1 MSGKIGHAG
10 GIPERKVR
18 PIWDAIDSRQYK
30 TALKLSSSLLSKFP
44 NLPYALALKALILER
59 MVKPEEALSVCLE
72 ANHLLHHNLSFLM
85 DDLTLS
91 TLQIVFQRL
100 NRLDLATSLYDYACA
115 KIPNNLELM
124 MGLFNCYVREYAY
137 VKQQQTAIKMYKLVG
152 EERFLLWAVCSIQ
165 LQVSCGQGALNLLA
179 LAEGLLKK
187 HIASHSLHEPEA
199 LIVYISVLQ
208 QQGNFSDALH
218 VLSGNLGK
226 LILIDVDRL
235 RLQGKL
241 LAQSGDNV
249 AAASTFQKILESCPD
264 DWECFL
270 HYLGCLLED
279 DNSWCDGS
287 ASGTRCPISVDKPSH
302 ITDDLFNN
310 RVQAALSFVQKLQTK
325 NSGDP
330 KRGPDLACLEIE
342 RRKHL
347 HGMGDKQ
354 KFIDALVQYFSR
366 FGSLA
371 CFCSDIE
378 VFLDILA
385 PDEKVVLLENLITSA
400 ASMSMVPTKTLAQ
413 TISLQKV
420 QLEIGINSK
429 LPIAEL
435 ELVAAKMVGLFCE
448 NLSLS
453 KDLDPQECMHGEE
466 LLSMACNILVQLYWQ
481 TRSIGYLIE
490 AVMILEL
497 GLTVKRSVSQY
508 KILLVHIY
516 SYLGALPAA
525 YEWYCSL
532 DVKNIL
538 FETVSHQILPQLL
551 ISPLWENLNDLLR
564 DYLKF
569 MDDHLRE
576 SADLTF
582 LAYRHRNYSKVI
594 EFVQFKE
601 RLQHSNQ
608 YLFARVESAILRL
621 KEEANNM
628 EEVESI
634 FEGLKCG
641 TQVVELV
648 SETSSDCLTF
658 NEDLELRPWWTPI
671 PEKNYL
677 LRPFEELYHPRE
689 LAQEYRK
696 IWETSVQKIVK
707 KRSLIPRLV
716 YLSVQFVSTFVKK
729 NVEANGSASDSSC
742 CLEMKSLLE
751 TYAETLGLSLDD
763 GIKLVLDA
771 AEGEKPLEAFGA
783 DLVEWMSFAVFLN
796 SWSLGSHTSV
806 FPESKGHPAAW
817 HVINSL
823 LQKCIVEMVRITSA
837 GPLICSPGGD
847 LPVLVQLITEPVAW
861 HCLVLQSYIRSSFPC
876 GKKKKK
882 SGSTDSATTSL
893 ISQAI
898 RDSVVSVQSTI
909 EVVAKWLKEEMNR
922 KEKEALDQLLSSIE
936 RETNEGP
943 GQVFRVV
950 RDSVAVANKADVGD
964 RIFEAIKSWSPT
976 DVGRNMIKSQC
987 KMLLDF
993 QQIFESK
1000 LKLLEILKQQM

>member
-10 GIPERKVR
+10 GMPERKVR

-44 NLPYALALKALILER
+44 NLPYALALKGLILER
-59 MVKPEEALSVCLE
+59 MGKPEESLSVCLE
-72 ANHLLHHNLSFLM
+72 ANHLLLNNLSFLM

-100 NRLDLATSLYDYACA
+100 HRLDLATSLYDYACA

-124 MGLFNCYVREYAY
+124 MGLFNCYVRQYAY

-165 LQVSCGQGALNLLA
+165 LQVSSGQGALNLLA
-179 LAEGLLKK
+179 LAEALLKK

-208 QQGNFSDALH
+208 QQAKFTDALQ

-241 LAQSGDNV
+241 LAQSGDNA

-279 DNSWCDGS
+279 DKSWSDGS
-287 ASGTRCPISVDKPSH
+287 GGATRSPPVSVDKPSH
-302 ITDDLFNN
+302 ISDDLFSS
-310 RVQAALSFVQKLQTK
+310 RLQDALSFVQKLQTD
-325 NSGDP
+325 NSGEP

-366 FGSLA
+366 FGYLA

-385 PDEKVVLLENLITSA
+385 PDEKVVLLENLKTSA
-400 ASMSMVPTKTLAQ
+400 VSMSMVPTKTLAQ

-420 QLEIGINSK
+420 QLEIGINFK

-481 TRSIGYLIE
+481 TKSIGYLIE
-490 AVMILEL
+490 AVMVLEL

-525 YEWYCSL
+525 YEW
-532 DVKNIL
+532 
-538 FETVSHQILPQLL
+538 
-551 ISPLWENLNDLLR
+551 
-564 DYLKF
+564 F
-569 MDDHLRE
+569 MDDHLKE

-628 EEVESI
+628 EEEESV
-634 FEGLKCG
+634 FERLKCG
-641 TQVVELV
+641 TQLIELV
-648 SETSSDCLTF
+648 SETSPDCLTF
-658 NEDLELRPWWTPI
+658 NEDLELRPWWTPT

-677 LRPFEELYHPRE
+677 LRPFEELYHPAE
-689 LAQEYRK
+689 KLAQDCRK
-696 IWETSVQKIVK
+696 IWKTSVQKIVK
-707 KRSLIPRLV
+707 KRCLIPRLV
-716 YLSVQFVSTFVKK
+716 YLSVHSVATFVKK
-729 NVEANGSASDSSC
+729 NIEANGSASDSSC

-751 TYAETLGLSLDD
+751 SYAETLGLSLDD
-763 GIKLVLDA
+763 GIQLVLDA
-771 AEGEKPLEAFGA
+771 AEGEKPLKAFGA

-796 SWSLGSHTSV
+796 SWSLGSNKSV

-817 HVINSL
+817 HVVNSL

-837 GPLICSPGGD
+837 DPLICLPGGD

-861 HCLVLQSYIRSSFPC
+861 YCLVLQSYIRSSLPC

-882 SGSTDSATTSL
+882 SGSADSATTSL

-922 KEKEALDQLLSSIE
+922 KEREGLDQLISSIE

-943 GQVFRVV
+943 GQVFQVV
-950 RDSVAVANKADVGD
+950 RDSVAVSNKVDVGD

-993 QQIFESK
+993 QRICESK